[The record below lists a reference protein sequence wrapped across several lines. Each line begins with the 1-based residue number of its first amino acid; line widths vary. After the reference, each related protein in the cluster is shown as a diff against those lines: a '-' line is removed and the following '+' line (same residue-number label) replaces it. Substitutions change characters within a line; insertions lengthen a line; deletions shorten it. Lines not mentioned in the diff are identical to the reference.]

1 MEQDGEFKRGW
12 PVLAAAAVGVGLGL
26 SPLPFY
32 TIGVMIPPL
41 LQEFGPM
48 GWTPGDIL
56 NALAIYTFGAFA
68 ASPIIGIM
76 AERFGARRVAL
87 VSDVTFSL
95 AMGPE
100 YRCESTLQRS
110 LGGACICRG
119 RNLADYVYTTRGELV
134 RPE

>member
-56 NALAIYTFGAFA
+56 NAAPRRAGFGCHVQ
-68 ASPIIGIM
+68 
-76 AERFGARRVAL
+76 FGDDGA
-87 VSDVTFSL
+87 
-95 AMGPE
+95 GPE
-100 YRCESTLQRS
+100 YRLEIALYCFVV
-110 LGGACICRG
+110 GAGICRS
-119 RNLADYVYTTRGELV
+119 RNPTDYVHTAGGEMD

>member
-1 MEQDGEFKRGW
+1 MVQDGEFKRGW

-48 GWTPGDIL
+48 GWDQGFII

-68 ASPIIGIM
+68 ASPIIGIL
-76 AERFGARRVAL
+76 AEKYGARRVAL
-87 VSDVTFSL
+87 ITIVTFGL
-95 AMGPE
+95 AMMG
-100 YRCESTLQRS
+100 
-110 LGGACICRG
+110 
-119 RNLADYVYTTRGELV
+119 LALNNGS
-134 RPE
+134 